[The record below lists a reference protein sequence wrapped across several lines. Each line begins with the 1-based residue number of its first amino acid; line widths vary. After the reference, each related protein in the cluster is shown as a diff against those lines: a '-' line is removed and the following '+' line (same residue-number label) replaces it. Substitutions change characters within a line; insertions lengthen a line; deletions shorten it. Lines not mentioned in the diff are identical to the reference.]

1 MTAEKADNDEF
12 EERAAIRE
20 FEAGQPRGEAE
31 FYARQEIDVRKAQ
44 QNIQARR
51 EKDKQHTQQYRG
63 QRGQQRQPVPQEKRS
78 KIKALREKLEQTG
91 NKMRAETDSARKDEL
106 FGRWKEILNQILELR
121 KTK

>member
-1 MTAEKADNDEF
+1 MDNYEF

-20 FEAGQPRGEAE
+20 FEADQPRGEAE

-51 EKDKQHTQQYRG
+51 EKDKQQLQHQGRQ
-63 QRGQQRQPVPQEKRS
+63 GQQQQLIPQEKRS
-78 KIKALREKLEQTG
+78 KIKALQEKLEQTG

-106 FGRWKEILNQILELR
+106 FSQWIEILNQIIELR
-121 KTK
+121 K